1 MVHPEEGGRSPGE
14 KPIDFAA
21 LNPGHVSLFVTAGL
35 DPAIHLSGMEV
46 LSKDGYAGQARACT
60 ETDNPGKSVLAQA
73 FASLLIGLVRA
84 THSMMVPSS
93 TWSVA

>member
-35 DPAIHLSGMEV
+35 DPAVHSEPPHTRNGRM
-46 LSKDGYAGQARACT
+46 DARVKPTA
-60 ETDNPGKSVLAQA
+60 
-73 FASLLIGLVRA
+73 VRFMYFR
-84 THSMMVPSS
+84 S
-93 TWSVA
+93 